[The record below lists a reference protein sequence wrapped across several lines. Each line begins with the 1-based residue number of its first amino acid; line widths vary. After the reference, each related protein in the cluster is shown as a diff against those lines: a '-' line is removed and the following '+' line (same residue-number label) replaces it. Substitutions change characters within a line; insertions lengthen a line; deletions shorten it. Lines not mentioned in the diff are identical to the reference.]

1 MNKKVV
7 IKMKI
12 VIATDSFKGSLT
24 SNEVARIIENE
35 FRDQFADLKVIKLSI
50 ADGGEGTVDSVINSI
65 GGKLVTKRVKGP
77 LNNYVNAYYGLSKD
91 NSVAYIEMAS
101 SSGLMLVAEHERNPL
116 KTSTY
121 GFGQLII
128 DALDKGSQK
137 IVLGLGGSATNDGGT
152 GMAEALGVK
161 FYNSKGELVENLRGE
176 VLGDISK
183 IDISNND
190 SRIAGTEFIVA
201 SDVKNPLLGNEG
213 ATFVYGPQKG
223 ANPEMVSLLEA
234 NMNNYNNVVL
244 RDFKVDLANKKGS
257 GAAGGLGYGTMFFLN
272 AKMQSGIDLLL
283 DIIDFDKH
291 IEDAAFV
298 ITGEGKI
305 DAQSIYGKAPFG
317 VLSRC
322 KEKNIDVYAIAG
334 QVENVEYLLE
344 LGFKKVY
351 SVVPSVATLDESLN
365 NPEENLRKLV
375 RRIVD
380 ELKGALQVY

>member
-1 MNKKVV
+1 
-7 IKMKI
+7 MKI

-24 SNEVARIIENE
+24 SNEVAGIIESE
-35 FRDQFADLKVIKLSI
+35 FKDQFTDLKFIKLSI

-65 GGKLVTKRVKGP
+65 VGKLITKKVKGP
-77 LNNYVNAYYGLSKD
+77 LNNYIDAYYGLSED

-128 DALDKGSQK
+128 DALDKGSRK

-161 FYNSKGELVENLRGE
+161 FYDAKGQLIENLRGE
-176 VLGDISK
+176 VLGYISR
-183 IDISNND
+183 IDISNID
-190 SRIAGTEFIVA
+190 SRIVDTEFVVA
-201 SDVKNPLLGNEG
+201 SDVKNTLLGAEG

-223 ANPEMVSLLEA
+223 ASFEMISLLEA
-234 NMNNYNNVVL
+234 NMNNYNKVVH
-244 RDFKVDLANKKGS
+244 RDFKVDLANKGGS
-257 GAAGGLGYGTMFFLN
+257 GAAGGLGFGTMFFLN
-272 AKMQSGIDLLL
+272 AKIQSGIELLL
-283 DIIDFDKH
+283 DIVDFDKH
-291 IEDAAFV
+291 IQDADFV

-322 KEKNIDVYAIAG
+322 KEKNIDVYALAG
-334 QVENVEYLLE
+334 QVENVEYLLD

-375 RRIVD
+375 KVMIND
-380 ELKGALQVY
+380 LK